1 MKSFKALLIKIND
14 NNVHREINENNVYYI
29 LNKKNRITSLF
40 SERQTTII
48 QVCNRIL
55 GTNNNLL

>member
-29 LNKKNRITSLF
+29 LNKKKQNNES
-40 SERQTTII
+40 
-48 QVCNRIL
+48 IL
-55 GTNNNLL
+55 RETNNQHSG